1 MTVAAYAGPDT
12 RPPRPL
18 RAVPSEPAYEDGSRP
33 SPAAAPLVLGLHR
46 MRPELDLP
54 ELARL
59 GADAGPDDVAAAD
72 RNAVEN
78 DLRRLFGARRTP
90 RSELPDPVPRA
101 ATAVR
106 LLLEVLTGDRPTRQ
120 VAGWVSPRVLAA
132 LESRS
137 PRQHRSMPRRPLLRS
152 LRVTE
157 PGDGVAEVSAVVAA
171 GPRCRAVALRLD
183 GLDGRWTV
191 TALHVG

>member
-1 MTVAAYAGPDT
+1 MTAPAYVRLDTVA
-12 RPPRPL
+12 PRLL
-18 RAVPSEPAYEDGSRP
+18 RAVPSEPSYEDGTATP
-33 SPAAAPLVLGLHR
+33 LVTAPLVLGLHR

-59 GADAGPDDVAAAD
+59 GSDPEAAALP
-72 RNAVEN
+72 AGSALEN
-78 DLRRLFGARRTP
+78 DLRRLFGVRRTP
-90 RSELPDPVPRA
+90 RTELPDPAPRA

-120 VAGWVSPRVLAA
+120 VSGWVSPRVLAG
-132 LESRS
+132 LENRS
-137 PRQHRSMPRRPLLRS
+137 PHQHRSMPRRPLLRS

-157 PGDGVAEVSAVVAA
+157 PGDGVAEVSAVVAT